1 MRSKARANKMNIVRC
16 AYVDEDGLQC
26 HRTSGTPYAD
36 GWGNPSLLR
45 HGIDVG
51 QWYCRGHNGPLGRDL
66 HDDDKAA

>member
-36 GWGNPSLLR
+36 GWGNPSLLS
-45 HGIDVG
+45 V
-51 QWYCRGHNGPLGRDL
+51 NGTAAIIAGRWGAICTTTTRRR
-66 HDDDKAA
+66 DD